1 MPIYDYKCKD
11 CNNHFEKM
19 IPMSQHGAVQ
29 TCPLCSGESE
39 RAVGAYA
46 PNIGDPVRLGLK
58 KPSDGFRDLLR
69 NIDAKTPG
77 SILKNNS
84 SYI

>member
-11 CNNHFEKM
+11 CNHHFDKMVSMSNHKKE
-19 IPMSQHGAVQ
+19 QL
-29 TCPLCSGESE
+29 CPICSGISE
-39 RAVGAYA
+39 RTVGAYA
-46 PNIGDPVRLGLK
+46 PSIGDPIRLGLK

>member
-11 CNNHFEKM
+11 CTHRFDKM
-19 IPMSQHGAVQ
+19 VKMNDHQKNQI
-29 TCPLCSGESE
+29 CPICSGTAE
-39 RAVGAYA
+39 RIVSDYA
-46 PNIGDPVRLGLK
+46 PSIGDPIRLGLR

>member
-11 CNNHFEKM
+11 CTHRFDKM
-19 IPMSQHGAVQ
+19 VKMNDHQKNQI
-29 TCPLCSGESE
+29 CPICSGIAE
-39 RAVGAYA
+39 RIVSDYA
-46 PNIGDPVRLGLK
+46 PSIGDPIRLGLR